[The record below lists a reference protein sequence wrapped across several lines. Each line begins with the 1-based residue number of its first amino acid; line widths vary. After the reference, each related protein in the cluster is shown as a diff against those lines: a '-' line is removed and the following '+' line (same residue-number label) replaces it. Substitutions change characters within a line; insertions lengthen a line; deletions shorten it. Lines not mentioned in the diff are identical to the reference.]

1 MKVFTTVK
9 YSIWQWALT
18 KELTTFV
25 AQSKGKKNHWEK
37 NQKKKTKIKN
47 PPKSSLLAILYLRPH
62 SVYSPHQIQFP
73 LVCASH
79 ASVLF
84 SLQSRPTHS
93 CLSLHETPHPPV
105 VSQISIDARLLLP
118 SLSTSQSYKR
128 RQRKNRINGRPTRLL
143 QR

>member
-1 MKVFTTVK
+1 MFPTVK

-25 AQSKGKKNHWEK
+25 AQSKGKKKPLEK
-37 NQKKKTKIKN
+37 KGKKIKIKN
-47 PPKSSLLAILYLRPH
+47 SPKSSLLAILYSRPH
-62 SVYSPHQIQFP
+62 SVYCPHQIQFP

-93 CLSLHETPHPPV
+93 RLSLHETPHPPV

>member
-1 MKVFTTVK
+1 MKVFPTVK

-18 KELTTFV
+18 KGLTTFV
-25 AQSKGKKNHWEK
+25 AQSKGEKNHRKK
-37 NQKKKTKIKN
+37 NQKKNKIKN
-47 PPKSSLLAILYLRPH
+47 PPKISPLAILYLRPH

-93 CLSLHETPHPPV
+93 RLSLHETPHPPV